1 MRDYCIIEP
10 QANNQNNNKYKALDM
25 GILDEDIKFS
35 LAFVF
40 IAIIDLICPTK
51 TILNF
56 SKSFFKQGIYKKN

>member
-40 IAIIDLICPTK
+40 IAIIDLI
-51 TILNF
+51 
-56 SKSFFKQGIYKKN
+56 